1 MASAADV
8 REIMG
13 MAPLDTAVTKDTI
26 LGTDRRKS
34 SKKAGAGGGGMTT
47 RPEGM
52 HRELYN
58 LLYSENKELPCPLIA
73 TDTSKDQ
80 GYKQVR
86 YLHQYMYKITSFDV
100 SNEQK
105 T

>member
-13 MAPLDTAVTKDTI
+13 MAPQDNTVTKDSI
-26 LGTDRRKS
+26 IG
-34 SKKAGAGGGGMTT
+34 KKKDKKKESGQFQ

-58 LLYSENKELPCPLIA
+58 LLYSENKELPCPLIQV
-73 TDTSKDQ
+73 SCSCSRLSLPIRPPSLVSYSSHEQDQ
-80 GYKQVR
+80 SIYHAS
-86 YLHQYMYKITSFDV
+86 L
-100 SNEQK
+100 
-105 T
+105 